1 MTKEDAE
8 LVIQD
13 LEGEE
18 GNSHEG
24 GKANTW

>member
-1 MTKEDAE
+1 MTKENVG

-24 GKANTW
+24 GKANVW